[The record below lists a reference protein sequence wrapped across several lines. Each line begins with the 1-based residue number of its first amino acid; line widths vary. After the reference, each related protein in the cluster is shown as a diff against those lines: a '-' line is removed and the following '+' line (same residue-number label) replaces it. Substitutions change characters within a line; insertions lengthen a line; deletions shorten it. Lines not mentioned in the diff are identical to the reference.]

1 MNKKLHRVLDEI
13 QKTEEKI
20 AAWQEHL
27 GELNIQKEM
36 LEDAEI
42 IKSVR
47 SMRLN
52 SRELLSVLEGIQ
64 NGTVVLSEEPEMAE
78 DSGSAEI
85 IKPENRAELTES
97 MEKTTENQ
105 AETAENTAGGFSA
118 GQGLS
123 EGMAMER
130 EDFRVKAKIKKYL
143 MVITMVVGMMFS
155 AAMPAFAYTG
165 SAGQTEADT
174 TNVGTATGNSS
185 VEKRRSGGCADC
197 RGTVRHRRTRRGRI
211 TGQGAGDAV
220 FCAWERAVGGR
231 YGRR

>member
-47 SMRLN
+47 SMRLG
-52 SRELLSVLEGIQ
+52 SRELLAVLEGVQ
-64 NGTVVLSEEPEMAE
+64 NGTVILSERPEMTD
-78 DSGSAEI
+78 DSDIDGS
-85 IKPENRAELTES
+85 TES
-97 MEKTTENQ
+97 GNLSEITENT
-105 AETAENTAGGFSA
+105 AKTMGNRTETAENTAGGFSA

-130 EDFRVKAKIKKYL
+130 EDF
-143 MVITMVVGMMFS
+143 
-155 AAMPAFAYTG
+155 
-165 SAGQTEADT
+165 
-174 TNVGTATGNSS
+174 
-185 VEKRRSGGCADC
+185 
-197 RGTVRHRRTRRGRI
+197 
-211 TGQGAGDAV
+211 
-220 FCAWERAVGGR
+220 
-231 YGRR
+231 

>member
-85 IKPENRAELTES
+85 IKPENRPWKLYLRFFTPE
-97 MEKTTENQ
+97 EN
-105 AETAENTAGGFSA
+105 
-118 GQGLS
+118 
-123 EGMAMER
+123 
-130 EDFRVKAKIKKYL
+130 
-143 MVITMVVGMMFS
+143 S
-155 AAMPAFAYTG
+155 AA
-165 SAGQTEADT
+165 ADT
-174 TNVGTATGNSS
+174 KCPEASTA
-185 VEKRRSGGCADC
+185 
-197 RGTVRHRRTRRGRI
+197 
-211 TGQGAGDAV
+211 
-220 FCAWERAVGGR
+220 
-231 YGRR
+231 

>member
-1 MNKKLHRVLDEI
+1 MNKKLYRVLDEI

-105 AETAENTAGGFSA
+105 AETAENTAGGFYA

-130 EDFRVKAKIKKYL
+130 EDF
-143 MVITMVVGMMFS
+143 
-155 AAMPAFAYTG
+155 
-165 SAGQTEADT
+165 
-174 TNVGTATGNSS
+174 
-185 VEKRRSGGCADC
+185 
-197 RGTVRHRRTRRGRI
+197 
-211 TGQGAGDAV
+211 
-220 FCAWERAVGGR
+220 
-231 YGRR
+231 

>member
-64 NGTVVLSEEPEMAE
+64 NGTVVLSEKPEMTDGSDSDRSIEPENLAE
-78 DSGSAEI
+78 
-85 IKPENRAELTES
+85 
-97 MEKTTENQ
+97 TTEVQ
-105 AETAENTAGGFSA
+105 TETAENTAEGLSA
-118 GQGLS
+118 EQGLP
-123 EGMAMER
+123 EGAAAER
-130 EDFRVKAKIKKYL
+130 EDF
-143 MVITMVVGMMFS
+143 
-155 AAMPAFAYTG
+155 
-165 SAGQTEADT
+165 
-174 TNVGTATGNSS
+174 
-185 VEKRRSGGCADC
+185 
-197 RGTVRHRRTRRGRI
+197 
-211 TGQGAGDAV
+211 
-220 FCAWERAVGGR
+220 
-231 YGRR
+231 